1 MTSRKKRITPTKK
14 YKRRIN
20 TQREREEEEEVE
32 NTSLKNFVEEEEWEH
47 EIDVSST
54 NVERDDRPVEEEQ
67 DDILISKRDNWCLEI
82 MHSKGK
88 IIF

>member
-1 MTSRKKRITPTKK
+1 MTSRKKRTTPTKK

-20 TQREREEEEEVE
+20 TQRQREEEEVE
-32 NTSLKNFVEEEEWEH
+32 NTSLKIFLEEEEWKH
-47 EIDVSST
+47 EIDDSSK

-67 DDILISKRDNWCLEI
+67 YGILISKKENWCPVI
-82 MHSKGK
+82 MHSNGK

>member
-1 MTSRKKRITPTKK
+1 MTSRKKRTTPTKK

-20 TQREREEEEEVE
+20 TQRQREEEEVE
-32 NTSLKNFVEEEEWEH
+32 NTSLKIFVEEEEWEH

-67 DDILISKRDNWCLEI
+67 DDILISKKDNWCPEI

>member
-1 MTSRKKRITPTKK
+1 MTPRKKRTTPTKT
-14 YKRRIN
+14 YERRIR
-20 TQREREEEEEVE
+20 TQRQREEEELEDT
-32 NTSLKNFVEEEEWEH
+32 NLKKSIEEEREH

-67 DDILISKRDNWCLEI
+67 DDILISKKDNWCPEI